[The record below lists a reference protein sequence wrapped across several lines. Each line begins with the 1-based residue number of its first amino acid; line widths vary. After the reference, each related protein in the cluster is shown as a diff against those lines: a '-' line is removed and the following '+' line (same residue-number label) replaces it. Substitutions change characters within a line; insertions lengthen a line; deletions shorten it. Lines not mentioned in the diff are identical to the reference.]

1 MPKNTKIKMTQ
12 LNPNSVYCGY
22 GRLDIFGSLKQKLT
36 LRPYKY
42 IYIYIYLYDFK
53 KLNITKTK
61 NLVLYVKLIITN

>member
-36 LRPYKY
+36 LRPF
-42 IYIYIYLYDFK
+42 IYIYDFK

-61 NLVLYVKLIITN
+61 NFVLYVKLIITN

>member
-12 LNPNSVYCGY
+12 LNPKSVYCGY
-22 GRLDIFGSLKQKLT
+22 GRLYTFGSLKQKLT
-36 LRPYKY
+36 LRPF
-42 IYIYIYLYDFK
+42 IYIYIYDFK

>member
-36 LRPYKY
+36 LRPF
-42 IYIYIYLYDFK
+42 IYIYDFK

>member
-22 GRLDIFGSLKQKLT
+22 GRLDIFGSLKQKLM
-36 LRPYKY
+36 LRPFIY
-42 IYIYIYLYDFK
+42 IYIYIYDFK

-61 NLVLYVKLIITN
+61 NLVLYVKLIITK

>member
-22 GRLDIFGSLKQKLT
+22 GRLDTFGSLKQKLT
-36 LRPYKY
+36 LRH
-42 IYIYIYLYDFK
+42 YIYIYLYDFK